1 MSRTQSS
8 CALFLSYLIYLG
20 ALDSSPSEV
29 MVGGSRFPAKEA
41 VILGVPA
48 PSKLLRVK
56 LMVLNYVK
64 MWKQG
69 FECTLRPQTYYV
81 EFY

>member
-1 MSRTQSS
+1 
-8 CALFLSYLIYLG
+8 LILSP
-20 ALDSSPSEV
+20 DDV
-29 MVGGSRFPAKEA
+29 MVGGSSFPATET

-69 FECTLRPQTYYV
+69 FEYTTRSQTCAT
-81 EFY
+81 

>member
-1 MSRTQSS
+1 
-8 CALFLSYLIYLG
+8 LILSP
-20 ALDSSPSEV
+20 DDV
-29 MVGGSRFPAKEA
+29 MVGGSSFPATET

-64 MWKQG
+64 M
-69 FECTLRPQTYYV
+69 
-81 EFY
+81 